1 MTVRDGFLSQ
11 AALFRQRARSVRDA
25 VLRAFGPDRRL
36 SLAFRSFRP
45 KVARRRFETGKVG
58 PRDSPSPGRGRPVQ
72 LRFETDLTAEDYVSR
87 REWRNASRPPCL
99 KSGSGRA
106 CGMARHG
113 TYERKTPVVMP
124 VARFYCG
131 GCRTTFSLLPDFA
144 AARRP
149 GSLQEIEDGMA
160 VLAGSR
166 GPWAA
171 ARQLFPERDEMSNAI
186 RGLRRA
192 FAAVSAFLAIVATM
206 RPDLFRGCPSEL
218 GRCAPRW
225 GRRSVTCTTGEA
237 HLSDAKGVLLAT
249 DFRRQ

>member
-1 MTVRDGFLSQ
+1 
-11 AALFRQRARSVRDA
+11 
-25 VLRAFGPDRRL
+25 
-36 SLAFRSFRP
+36 
-45 KVARRRFETGKVG
+45 
-58 PRDSPSPGRGRPVQ
+58 
-72 LRFETDLTAEDYVSR
+72 
-87 REWRNASRPPCL
+87 
-99 KSGSGRA
+99 
-106 CGMARHG
+106 MARHG
-113 TYERKTPVVMP
+113 TYVRKTPVVMP
-124 VARFYCG
+124 VARFYCR
-131 GCRTTFSLLPDFA
+131 GCRMTFSLLPDFA

-218 GRCAPRW
+218 GAMRAAL
-225 GRRSVTCTTGEA
+225 GTETLLVDLRREMAA
-237 HLSDAKGVLLAT
+237 HLSLLPSPVGFKPPWT
-249 DFRRQ
+249 GGKFPTGPPNRK

>member
-1 MTVRDGFLSQ
+1 
-11 AALFRQRARSVRDA
+11 
-25 VLRAFGPDRRL
+25 
-36 SLAFRSFRP
+36 
-45 KVARRRFETGKVG
+45 
-58 PRDSPSPGRGRPVQ
+58 
-72 LRFETDLTAEDYVSR
+72 
-87 REWRNASRPPCL
+87 
-99 KSGSGRA
+99 
-106 CGMARHG
+106 MARHG
-113 TYERKTPVVMP
+113 TYVRKTPVVMP

-149 GSLQEIEDGMA
+149 GSLQEIEGGTA

-206 RPDLFRGCPSEL
+206 RPDLFRGYPSEL
-218 GRCAPRW
+218 GAMRAAL
-225 GRRSVTCTTGEA
+225 GTAFGYVHHRRSA
-237 HLSDAKGVLLAT
+237 S
-249 DFRRQ
+249 FRREGCLAGDRFSSTMIPRKTSFRIIQSWLTS

>member
-1 MTVRDGFLSQ
+1 
-11 AALFRQRARSVRDA
+11 
-25 VLRAFGPDRRL
+25 
-36 SLAFRSFRP
+36 
-45 KVARRRFETGKVG
+45 
-58 PRDSPSPGRGRPVQ
+58 
-72 LRFETDLTAEDYVSR
+72 
-87 REWRNASRPPCL
+87 
-99 KSGSGRA
+99 
-106 CGMARHG
+106 MARHG

-131 GCRTTFSLLPDFA
+131 GCRTTFSLLPDSA

-149 GSLQEIEDGMA
+149 GSLQEIVDDMA